1 MKSLIQVIFFI
12 SVSFH
17 FTLKAQTAFL
27 PEIQKFD
34 STNSKILSK
43 GLLTERGQIL
53 AYGSSTIRFWASADK
68 DLAFDNLKVINRGF
82 GGSKAD
88 EAIFYFDRVVVPHR
102 PSWLFF
108 YEGDN
113 DLWAGR
119 SVDTVFQDYQI
130 FINMVKKQLPTT
142 RLVVFSIKH
151 SPSRMT
157 MFEKQQQLNERLK
170 NYCKPLKNVYFLDTA
185 TPMLNNE
192 SKPDPKYFI
201 KDMLHMNTEG
211 YALWASVL
219 QNFYKKFKK

>member
-1 MKSLIQVIFFI
+1 MKSLIQISFLIF
-12 SVSFH
+12 SFQLH
-17 FTLKAQTAFL
+17 AQTAFL
-27 PEIQKFD
+27 PEIKKFD
-34 STNSKILSK
+34 STNAQIL
-43 GLLTERGQIL
+43 RGQIM

-68 DLAFDNLKVINRGF
+68 DLTFDNLKVINRGF

-88 EAIFYFDRVVVPHR
+88 EAIFYFDRVVIPHR
-102 PSWLFF
+102 PKWLFF

-130 FINMVKKQLPTT
+130 LINMVKKQLPTT

-157 MFEKQQQLNERLK
+157 MFEKQKALNERLK
-170 NYCKPLKNVYFLDTA
+170 SYCKPLRNVYFLDVA

-192 SKPDPKYFI
+192 GKPNPKYFI
-201 KDMLHMNTEG
+201 KDMLHMNPEG
-211 YALWASVL
+211 YALWTSVV
-219 QNFYKKFKK
+219 KKFYTRFK

>member
-1 MKSLIQVIFFI
+1 MKSLIQISLFIF
-12 SVSFH
+12 SFQ
-17 FTLKAQTAFL
+17 LYAQTAFL

-34 STNSKILSK
+34 SANAQILSK
-43 GLLTERGQIL
+43 GLLTERGQIVS
-53 AYGSSTIRFWASADK
+53 YGSSTIRFWASADK

-88 EAIFYFDRVVVPHR
+88 EAIFYFDRVVMPHR
-102 PSWLFF
+102 PKWLFF

-142 RLVVFSIKH
+142 RLVIFSIKH

-170 NYCKPLKNVYFLDTA
+170 NYCKPLKNVYFLDVA

-192 SKPDPKYFI
+192 GKPDPKYFI
-201 KDMLHMNTEG
+201 KDMLHMNPDG
-211 YALWASVL
+211 YALWTSVVK
-219 QNFYKKFKK
+219 NFYKRFKK

>member
-1 MKSLIQVIFFI
+1 MKFLIKLLFLCCI
-12 SVSFH
+12 SFS
-17 FTLKAQTAFL
+17 LKAQTAFL

-34 STNSKILSK
+34 SANILI
-43 GLLTERGQIL
+43 LRGQIL

-102 PSWLFF
+102 PKWLFF

-157 MFEKQQQLNERLK
+157 MFDSQKQLNERLK

-192 SKPDPKYFI
+192 GKPDPKYFI
-201 KDMLHMNTEG
+201 KDMLHMNAEG
-211 YALWASVL
+211 YALWASIV
-219 QNFYKKFKK
+219 QNFYKRFKRK